1 MEKYYYGYEE
11 FIGDAD
17 ALVRKIADFDPDTLL
32 AVARGG
38 LTLGHFMAQA
48 MDTRRLFALNSIHYD
63 KTRKLDTLEVFNI
76 PDLKTAKRVLIVD
89 DIIDSGETLQ
99 AVLKLLKEQYPQAE
113 FKLAT
118 IFYKPTAV
126 IEADYTLKKAHEW
139 IDFFWEVDII
149 ENNKT
154 K

>member
-11 FIGDAD
+11 FVGDAD
-17 ALVRKIADFDPDTLL
+17 ALVHKIKGFDPDTLL

-63 KTRKLDTLEVFNI
+63 KTRKLETLEVFNI
-76 PDLKTAKRVLIVD
+76 PDLKSARRVLIVD
-89 DIIDSGETLQ
+89 DIIDSGETLRE
-99 AVLKLLKEQYPQAE
+99 VLRLLKTKFPQTQ

-139 IDFFWEVDII
+139 IDFFWEVDLLSPRS
-149 ENNKT
+149 
-154 K
+154 

>member
-1 MEKYYYGYEE
+1 MEKCYYGYEE
-11 FIGDAD
+11 FVDDAS
-17 ALVRKIADFDPDTLL
+17 ALVHKIADFDPDTLL

-38 LTLGHFMAQA
+38 LTLGHFMAQG

-63 KTRKLDTLEVFNI
+63 KTQKLDTLEVFNI
-76 PDLKTAKRVLIVD
+76 PDLSTAKRVLIVD
-89 DIIDSGETLQ
+89 DIIDSGETLRE
-99 AVLKLLKEQYPQAE
+99 VLRMLKEQYPHCE

-126 IEADYTLKKAHEW
+126 IEADYTLEKAHDW
-139 IDFFWEVDII
+139 IDFFWEVDLLH
-149 ENNKT
+149 KVA